1 MTDPNQTLNPMREH
15 HNLKKLMLRTDRSY
29 RFLQHIHLRCK
40 YWQSEHAKH
49 VAAFL
54 SPLTL
59 DPDASFSWQIGTA
72 TKKGIRLR
80 VHLWC
85 WIWTVLGPG
94 SRGELHLAQLKFYH
108 TESAEHAFDMLPV

>member
-1 MTDPNQTLNPMREH
+1 
-15 HNLKKLMLRTDRSY
+15 MLRTQIR
-29 RFLQHIHLRCK
+29 QHIHLRCT

-72 TKKGIRLR
+72 TKKGISQL
-80 VHLWC
+80 
-85 WIWTVLGPG
+85 LGRFDK
-94 SRGELHLAQLKFYH
+94 SEKKK
-108 TESAEHAFDMLPV
+108 AENAVEQYQRIMCGMACIKIVFGKIQDLYICQGKDRERTDMSGIAAKGY